1 MGGRA
6 KLRLGRSLPQTR
18 ARLRTAR
25 HYPQGISLRRLR
37 MPHDRQYVQTTRM
50 NFITGSSVSRAGMIS
65 KSLLIVS
72 LGGCKIKHYFGAGRE
87 IALGND
93 NSSRLFRV
101 SPSAG

>member
-50 NFITGSSVSRAGMIS
+50 NFITGSICPAQCKKMQYGAYRSVDLPPDYFEAQ
-65 KSLLIVS
+65 LL
-72 LGGCKIKHYFGAGRE
+72 G
-87 IALGND
+87 
-93 NSSRLFRV
+93 SSIDRWQDQNTYSNL
-101 SPSAG
+101 